1 MKLWDKVES
10 AVVPCEVEFTT
21 FEDRFVRRMRG
32 MEGVGDGLLPHQL
45 LSDLEYYGET
55 KVADIFGRVGAEIKD
70 GRLVVLVPEQW
81 QRLKSV
87 LGSNVVRYVS
97 SRLMDRIQDEQNE
110 YKQAMGL
117 FDELACSDALADKE
131 LSSLLLEYI
140 ASKREYINRLRH
152 ARRGLE
158 NLQNQAD
165 KLLALLGPYRQ
176 SSYIDD
182 DTE

>member
-10 AVVPCEVEFTT
+10 AVLPCEAEFTT
-21 FEDRFVRRMRG
+21 FEDLFVRRMRG
-32 MEGVGDGLLPHQL
+32 MEGVGEGLLPHQL
-45 LSDLEYYGET
+45 LTDLEYYGET
-55 KVADIFGRVGAEIKD
+55 KVSDILGKLGADIKD

-81 QRLKSV
+81 QRLKSI

-110 YKQAMGL
+110 YKHAMGL
-117 FDELACSDALADKE
+117 FDELACSDSLADKE
-131 LSSLLLEYI
+131 LSSFLLEYI
-140 ASKREYINRLRH
+140 VCKREYINRLRH
-152 ARRGLE
+152 ARRSLE
-158 NLQNQAD
+158 HVQNQAD
-165 KLLALLGPYRQ
+165 KLLTLLGPFRI